1 VTAPHRAASHASQL
15 PSLGTSASPLE
26 GPRGSL
32 SQRGLRRNPTLV
44 YALAM
49 EDKGEPIQS
58 HVPPPGLTPLELAQD
73 LLSRIDQGNKYARSK
88 KHRFRSSSS
97 TVRLI
102 SLLLTVS
109 ATIILG
115 LQKLNVWTG
124 IAFSL
129 IAVVTTVN
137 SLEPFF
143 AWRSRWVLM
152 EETQYKFYRLRDD
165 VAYYLASNKP
175 EELEETQIR
184 QFFDR
189 YQTIWD
195 QLSNRWLEYRRASE
209 RND

>member
-1 VTAPHRAASHASQL
+1 M
-15 PSLGTSASPLE
+15 
-26 GPRGSL
+26 
-32 SQRGLRRNPTLV
+32 LV
-44 YALAM
+44 YALPTV
-49 EDKGEPIQS
+49 DKGEPIQS
-58 HVPPPGLTPLELAQD
+58 HIPSPGLTPLELAQD
-73 LLSRIDQGNKYARSK
+73 LLSRIDHGNKYARSK

-97 TVRLI
+97 AVRVI

-115 LQKLNVWTG
+115 LQTLNVWTG

-165 VAYYLASNKP
+165 VAYYMASNKP

-184 QFFDR
+184 QFFNR

-195 QLSNRWLEYRRASE
+195 QLSDRWLEYRRAGE

>member
-1 VTAPHRAASHASQL
+1 VICHNS
-15 PSLGTSASPLE
+15 SPR
-26 GPRGSL
+26 PAVARG
-32 SQRGLRRNPTLV
+32 RRNPPRV
-44 YALAM
+44 YALAVG
-49 EDKGEPIQS
+49 DKGEPIQS
-58 HVPPPGLTPLELAQD
+58 DIPPPGLTPLELAQD
-73 LLSRIDQGNKYARSK
+73 LLSRIERGNKYARSR
-88 KHRFRSSSS
+88 KHRFRSNSS

-102 SLLLTVS
+102 SILLTVS
-109 ATIILG
+109 STIILG

-124 IAFSL
+124 VAFSL

-165 VAYYLASNKP
+165 VSYYMASTKP
-175 EELEETQIR
+175 EDLEETQIR
-184 QFFDR
+184 KFFDR

-195 QLSNRWLEYRRASE
+195 QLGNRWLEYRQAFE